1 MTSRVKFYP
10 EELKRYLLAH
20 PNMTREEI
28 AEAFSGTLA
37 GLTTALNRHRIKLKS
52 IPGRVF
58 PYKYSK
64 EDLENYLSAHPEAQ
78 AKEIAQFFNTSIG
91 TVRVSARRYGI
102 VLPKISRGRRKTT
115 S

>member
-1 MTSRVKFYP
+1 MTSRIKFHP

-20 PNMTREEI
+20 PNVTREEI

-64 EDLENYLSAHPEAQ
+64 EDLENYISAHPEAQ

-102 VLPKISRGRRKTT
+102 ALPKISRSRRKTI